1 MGSMKKALS
10 TGIVLLLVSAFFVSD
25 ASARFLFFGKQLT
38 PEERLQRYEEIEAQ
52 KQEAERQKREARQT
66 TRAKKEEQARLKQL
80 NAEARRQAKEE
91 IKQAKVERNEK
102 LAAFKAKEK
111 EQAATIKAEGAG
123 IKQALNESKA
133 QEKAE
138 HKQALAGASAEE
150 KEFLTAEYKDKLAE
164 LDSQYK
170 QDMAALKKKE
180 RSQKAQSSMDKDQI
194 EQEYQLQVAK
204 INMAMRRRIGEPFIE
219 TLELFVDT
227 TQTFNV
233 TDLNINGNTLIS
245 TPELLMEMP
254 LIYNASTQPLAE
266 APSTFLFDLRP
277 IYNVVLEPD
286 QTHEVSLRT
295 IQGLTQFILSVYQQ
309 ENWSGIYVYIP
320 QDSIVDDQLV
330 DDILQVEVLEAPISS
345 ITVNSYEPN
354 QTPATEPYLKSSTIL
369 EWSPVKVAEMSNQKA
384 LDDFV
389 NLLNLNPDRYV
400 SAVVSKGVTPTS
412 LSLDYD
418 IYEANPWHW
427 FVQIDNA
434 GTKDR
439 QWNPRLGVINTNL
452 LGFDDTFTA
461 VWQSA
466 WDKTVD
472 EEYAIYG
479 SYDFPVLTPRL
490 RLNLYGGYSQYS
502 TQTTGITDFLG
513 NGHFGGGILKYNL
526 FQRAGWFFDARG
538 IVEHTRSKVRDTDLA
553 GASDSDV
560 QFTMW
565 AVGPL
570 IHRSDDIRQTT
581 ISYTHWKSM
590 GGGTTG
596 GKGVVPAEGFTAVRT
611 GSDSLF
617 TIDDFHANH
626 SEFMDPNKVTRLS
639 GTFRWVG
646 SDERLVPAKRWVG
659 SDERL
664 VPAKMTS
671 FGGLYT
677 VRGYDEYEI
686 VADGGILASLQYE
699 YDIIQYL
706 NTKEGV
712 KLEDPE
718 TQEKPLIRR
727 LAPLGFI
734 DYGRSSVRH
743 PQPGLGEKRHEE
755 MISLGGGIIL
765 ELGDNFSG
773 AVYYGYPLT
782 HTDDTRTGKGRVS
795 TSLLVRW

>member
-1 MGSMKKALS
+1 
-10 TGIVLLLVSAFFVSD
+10 
-25 ASARFLFFGKQLT
+25 LT

-52 KQEAERQKREARQT
+52 KQEAEQQKRETREAARV
-66 TRAKKEEQARLKQL
+66 KKEEQARLKQL
-80 NAEARRQAKEE
+80 NAEAR
-91 IKQAKVERNEK
+91 KQAKDEIAVVKAERDQK
-102 LAAFKAKEK
+102 LNDLKQEDK
-111 EQAATIKAEGAG
+111 EQALEIKTESAG

-138 HKQALAGASAEE
+138 YNQALAGASAEE

-180 RSQKAQSSMDKDQI
+180 RSLKAQSAMDKEQI

-204 INMAMRRRIGEPFIE
+204 INMAMKRKIGEPFIE
-219 TLELFVDT
+219 TLDLFVDT

-233 TDLNINGNTLIS
+233 TDLNINGNTLIT
-245 TPELLMEMP
+245 TPELFMDMP
-254 LIYNASTQPLAE
+254 LIYNSSTQPLAE

-277 IYNVVLEPD
+277 IYDVILEPD

-295 IQGLTQFILSVYQQ
+295 IQGLTQYILSVYQQ
-309 ENWSGIYVYIP
+309 ENWSGIYVYVP
-320 QDSIVDDQLV
+320 QDSIVEDQLV
-330 DDILQVEVLEAPISS
+330 DDILQVVVLEAPISS
-345 ITVNSYEPN
+345 VTVNSYEPN

-369 EWSPVKVAEMSNQKA
+369 EWSPVKVGEVANQKA

-412 LSLDYD
+412 LSVDYD

-479 SYDFPVLTPRL
+479 SYDFPVLIPRL

-526 FQRAGWFFDARG
+526 FQNAGWFFDARG
-538 IVEHTRSKVRDTDLA
+538 IVEHTRSKVRDTDLG
-553 GASDSDV
+553 GATDSDV

-570 IHRSDDIRQTT
+570 IHRSDDLRQTT
-581 ISYTHWKSM
+581 ISYTQWKSM
-590 GGGTTG
+590 GGGSNG
-596 GKGVVPAEGFTAVRT
+596 EEFGDART
-611 GSDSLF
+611 DSDTLF
-617 TIDDFHANH
+617 TIYDFHANH

-639 GTFRWVG
+639 GTF
-646 SDERLVPAKRWVG
+646 RWVG

-727 LAPLGFI
+727 LAPLAFL
-734 DYGRSSVRH
+734 DYGRSSIRH
-743 PQPGLGEKRHEE
+743 PDSGTGEKRHEE